1 MARRLP
7 PFAAIRAFEAAAR
20 HCNLRAAGEE
30 LFLSVSAVSHQVR
43 SLEQFLGV
51 QLFLR
56 THNALELTDVGR
68 DYMLVLAQALDMI
81 AATTARTEAVRN
93 TTRISINLVP
103 SLAMLWLVP
112 RLASFYEDQPQVDVN
127 IVTSLEPLGF
137 RSGPMDMEIRYE
149 AVSALAPDT
158 IELFRESL
166 YPVCSRSYAQ
176 QTGLLENEGALGNFT
191 LIHCQ
196 TSPAEW
202 DDWLTQAKLTGVRP
216 LRILNVDTRALSL
229 QAAESGLGAAI
240 GRTPFALG
248 HLAEGRLISLTE
260 QSIPTGFAY
269 TLHLSDS
276 SVRNPAVKAFAQW
289 LQAQA
294 QDAARHEPGTAK
306 GIDAADAA
314 AASHQT

>member
-51 QLFLR
+51 QLFIR
-56 THNALELTDVGR
+56 THNSLELTDVGR
-68 DYMLVLAQALDMI
+68 DYMLVLAQALDLI
-81 AATTARTEAVRN
+81 ASTTAKTEAVRN

-103 SLAMLWLVP
+103 SLAVLWLMP
-112 RLASFYEDQPQVDVN
+112 RLGSFYDKHPLVDVN
-127 IVTSLEPLGF
+127 IVTSVEPLGF
-137 RSGPMDMEIRYE
+137 RSGQMDMEIRYE
-149 AVSALAPDT
+149 PISALAPNAT
-158 IELFRESL
+158 VLFRESC
-166 YPVCSRSYAQ
+166 YPVCSRSYAE
-176 QTGLLENEGALGNFT
+176 QTGLLENEGTLGNFT

-202 DDWLTQAKLTGVRP
+202 DDWLAQAKLTGVRP

-229 QAAESGLGAAI
+229 QAAESGLGAAM
-240 GRTPFALG
+240 GRSPFALG
-248 HLAEGRLISLTE
+248 HLAEGRLISLSE
-260 QSIPTGFAY
+260 RSIPTGFAY

-289 LQAQA
+289 LNVQAK
-294 QDAARHEPGTAK
+294 DAAQHDPGMT
-306 GIDAADAA
+306 DAVLTSQQA
-314 AASHQT
+314 

>member
-51 QLFLR
+51 QLFIR
-56 THNALELTDVGR
+56 THNSLELTDVGR
-68 DYMLVLAQALDMI
+68 DYMLVLAQALDLI
-81 AATTARTEAVRN
+81 ASTTARTEAVRN

-103 SLAMLWLVP
+103 SLAVLWLMP
-112 RLASFYEDQPQVDVN
+112 RLGNFYDRHPLVDVN

-149 AVSALAPDT
+149 AVSAMAPDT
-158 IELFRESL
+158 TELFRESY
-166 YPVCSRSYAQ
+166 YPVCSPAYAE
-176 QTGLLENEGALGNFT
+176 QTGLQETEGALGNFT
-191 LIHCQ
+191 LIHCP
-196 TSPAEW
+196 TSPTEW
-202 DDWLTQAKLTGVRP
+202 DDWLSQAKLTNVRP

-229 QAAESGLGAAI
+229 QAAESGLGAAMGI
-240 GRTPFALG
+240 SPFALG
-248 HLAEGRLISLTE
+248 HLADGRLMSLSE
-260 QSIPTGFAY
+260 RSIPTGFAY

-276 SVRNPAVKAFAQW
+276 SARNPAVKAFAQW
-289 LQAQA
+289 LKSQA
-294 QDAARHEPGTAK
+294 QDAAQHDPGATTTEPVSQQA
-306 GIDAADAA
+306 
-314 AASHQT
+314 

>member
-1 MARRLP
+1 LARRLP
-7 PFAAIRAFEAAAR
+7 PFAAIRAFEAAGR

-51 QLFLR
+51 QLFIR
-56 THNALELTDVGR
+56 THNSLELTDVGR
-68 DYMLVLAQALDMI
+68 DYMLVLAQALDLI
-81 AATTARTEAVRN
+81 ASTTARTEAIRN

-103 SLAMLWLVP
+103 SLAVLWLMP
-112 RLASFYEDQPQVDVN
+112 RLGSFYDKHPLVDVN

-149 AVSALAPDT
+149 PISALTPNST
-158 IELFRESL
+158 VLFRESC
-166 YPVCSRSYAQ
+166 YPVCSRLYAE

-229 QAAESGLGAAI
+229 QAAESGLGAAM
-240 GRTPFALG
+240 GRSPFALG
-248 HLAEGRLISLTE
+248 HLAEGRLISLSE
-260 QSIPTGFAY
+260 RSIPTGFAY

-289 LQAQA
+289 LNVQA
-294 QDAARHEPGTAK
+294 QDAAQHDPGMT
-306 GIDAADAA
+306 DALHISQQA
-314 AASHQT
+314 